1 MRVLKRWAIALF
13 VLLMVGVAGARIAPT
28 FHSARAATPSPIQ
41 HVVII
46 MMENHTFDNFFGS
59 FPGANGVVLP
69 QDPNP
74 VPSDYNHGA
83 SATAAAIDGGK
94 MDGFASH
101 GFYQYKQSDIPNYW
115 SYAQHFGLSDYFFTS
130 YATSSTPNHMA
141 MMAAQNVDMYDT
153 PQQQGCKSSPNT
165 LMPSREN
172 GVSNDFWSYPCYS
185 VQTLPDLLKNAGLT
199 WRYYSQVP
207 IWDDPMMISGLSG
220 SPNDVHSITQ
230 FTKDVQTNNMPNVS
244 WIIPTGNNTDH
255 PPLAL
260 QGGQNFVTQ
269 QINAVMNSPYWNSTS
284 IFLTWDDWGGFY
296 DHVAPPSNLVDGMG
310 LGPRVPLIVV
320 SPYAKV
326 GYISHQF
333 GEFSSFVKYVEQ
345 NWNLPNLGQRD
356 ANPNIS
362 NLTDFFNYNQTPLSP
377 LILNQLN
384 FSQTLLMPSPLRIPN
399 VAGAITPQQGSP
411 STAITFS
418 IIYTRTDTPAV
429 HNVVID
435 GTAIP
440 MTVAGTSSAGILYQY
455 KSKLPVGS
463 HTTSFNFSDGTGMIT
478 LPYNV
483 PIPAP
488 TINPF
493 QVLTSLSPSVALP
506 GVPVTYK
513 AKYSSPTGKA
523 PTLTVIDI
531 DGVAHTM
538 QQTSGTNF
546 KQGVTY
552 TYTTASLSIGVHYF
566 RMRFSDGT
574 SNATYEG
581 FPAPSITPIALTQSS
596 ASSASTAFTFQTTY
610 TDTFGTAPT
619 SAKVYVDKV
628 PYSMTLSSGS
638 YSAGAVFKTTVTLP
652 AGCKSFYFVY
662 SDGESLWTDP
672 LAPTSYPCPAVGASF
687 HAPSSSNSDVM
698 PSDSSGGD
706 TYDAS

>member
-1 MRVLKRWAIALF
+1 MRAIKRWAVALF
-13 VLLMVGVAGARIAPT
+13 VLVMVGVAGLRVVPALN
-28 FHSARAATPSPIQ
+28 SARAAAPSPIQ

-59 FPGANGVVLP
+59 FPHANGVVLP

-94 MDGFASH
+94 MDEFATH

-115 SYAQHFGLSDYFFTS
+115 SYAQHFGLSDNFFTS
-130 YATSSTPNHMA
+130 YATSSTPNHLA
-141 MMAAQNVDMYDT
+141 MMAAQNVNTYDT
-153 PQQQGCKSSPNT
+153 PQQQGCKSSPNA

-172 GVSNDFWSYPCYS
+172 GVSNDFWSYPCYN
-185 VQTLPDLLKNAGLT
+185 VQTLPDLLTGAGLT
-199 WRYYSQVP
+199 WKYYSEVP
-207 IWDDPMMISGLSG
+207 IWDDPMMINGLSG
-220 SPNDVHSITQ
+220 SANDVHNISQ
-230 FTKDVQTNNMPNVS
+230 FTKDVQANNMANVS

-269 QINAVMNSPYWNSTS
+269 QINAVMNSPYWSSTA

-296 DHVAPPSNLVDGMG
+296 DHVPPPSNLVDGMG
-310 LGPRVPLIVV
+310 LGPRVPLITI
-320 SPYAKV
+320 SPYSKAH
-326 GYISHQF
+326 YISHQF
-333 GEFSSFVKYVEQ
+333 GEFSSFVKYIEQ
-345 NWNLPNLGQRD
+345 NWHLPNLGQRD

-362 NLTDFFNYNQTPLSP
+362 NLRDFFNYKRTVPLPP
-377 LILNQLN
+377 LILNQLS

-411 STAITFS
+411 STVITFS
-418 IIYTRTDTPAV
+418 VIYTRTDVPAI
-429 HNVVID
+429 HNVIID
-435 GTAIP
+435 GTAYP
-440 MTVAGTSSAGILYQY
+440 MTAGAKFSSGTLYQY

-493 QVLTSLSPSVALP
+493 QLLTSVTSSVALP
-506 GVPVTYK
+506 GTPITYR
-513 AKYSSPTGKA
+513 AKYSSPVGNA
-523 PTLTVIDI
+523 PTLTEVDI
-531 DGVAHTM
+531 DGVPYTM

-546 KQGVTY
+546 KQGVLY
-552 TYTTASLSIGVHYF
+552 TYTTSSLSIGVHYF

-574 SNATYEG
+574 ATAIYEG
-581 FPAPSITPIALTQSS
+581 FPAPSITPISLTQSS
-596 ASSASTAFTFQTTY
+596 ATSASTAFTFQTTY
-610 TDTFGTAPT
+610 TETFGTAPT
-619 SAKVYVDKV
+619 EAMVYVDKV
-628 PYSMTLSSGS
+628 AYPMTLSSGS
-638 YSAGAVFKTTVTLP
+638 YNTGAVFNTTVTLP
-652 AGCKSFYFVY
+652 TGCKSFYFVY
-662 SDGESLWTDP
+662 SDGASQWTDP
-672 LAPTSYPCPAVGASF
+672 LASKSYTCPAIGASF
-687 HAPSSSNSDVM
+687 HAPNSSTNAIQSDNS
-698 PSDSSGGD
+698 GD